1 MVLRSTGA
9 PTLFAVAVSCGL
21 AFAAT
26 AQANPPN
33 QAPASNAA
41 APASNAAAPASD
53 AASPASHASVGLVR
67 SPPGGLQPGRP
78 VVMRHVRKQATLKGT
93 GPASGKSP

>member
-33 QAPASNAA
+33 Q

-93 GPASGKSP
+93 GPASGTSP